1 MARLTDNGQTDQKTD
16 DGQNIQKYDTSV
28 EKYILHAEHIFL
40 GTTSCTHLGRLL
52 QIELAHGKTPVE
64 HILQKYSS

>member
-16 DGQNIQKYDTSV
+16 DGQTIQKYDTSV
-28 EKYILHAEHIFL
+28 EKDILPAEHIFL
-40 GTTSCTHLGRLL
+40 GTTSCTNLGRLL
-52 QIELAHGKTPVE
+52 QIELAHGKTSVE